1 MAWEVRDIP
10 PSVRRAAEAA
20 AGAAGKPLGD
30 WLADTVRAAVLAELG
45 RLPARIRK
53 SVQEPAAPAT
63 TPPVPPKRQ
72 LDLFPKSPAPAP
84 APARGSPSAPASDV
98 GPLTVP
104 TEPFVMLPLTVLRI
118 GACRARR
125 TGGGDLLPILA
136 HSVAAEGIRKPIL
149 VRRLAGDPATYEV
162 IAGERRRLAA
172 ERAGHA
178 TVPAVVVVADDAEAL
193 TLSLRENLGRADFSP
208 LDEARAYLRL
218 LTEYRVSPTVLARR
232 LGRERAHLALT
243 LRLLGLPTRVRHYLD
258 SGQLGSADALALLD
272 ATDPE
277 ALAERLLR
285 GAGRQS
291 APAGS

>member
-45 RLPARIRK
+45 RLPARMRK
-53 SVQEPAAPAT
+53 SEQEPAAAPAKAPSVST
-63 TPPVPPKRQ
+63 KRQ
-72 LDLFPKSPAPAP
+72 LDLFPKPTAPA
-84 APARGSPSAPASDV
+84 AARASNPPISASDI

-104 TEPFVMLPLTVLRI
+104 TEPFVMLPLTALRT

-125 TGGGDLLPILA
+125 MGGGDLLPILA
-136 HSVAAEGIRKPIL
+136 HSVAAEGVRRPIV
-149 VRRLAGDPATYEV
+149 VRRLAEDPATYEV

-172 ERAGHA
+172 ERAGQA
-178 TVPAVVVVADDAEAL
+178 AVPAVVVVADDAEAL
-193 TLSLRENLGRADFSP
+193 MLSLRENLGRADFSP

-232 LGRERAHLALT
+232 LGRERAHLAFT
-243 LRLLGLPTRVRHYLD
+243 LRLLGLPARVRQYLD

-285 GAGRQS
+285 GAARR
-291 APAGS
+291 AGSSGP